1 MRVAWD
7 GAPDRPFTDLRACG
21 GPNNLP
27 QYRPRTG
34 VSRSQSGPRALS
46 SPVLNRPQSG
56 LYCQSQSLMSGE
68 PQKCV

>member
-7 GAPDRPFTDLRACG
+7 SAPDRPFTDSRACG

-27 QYRPRTG
+27 PC
-34 VSRSQSGPRALS
+34 VSRSQPGPRALS

-56 LYCQSQSLMSGE
+56 LYSSRNRSCSGNR
-68 PQKCV
+68 KNACDFR